1 MNEDELDRV
10 NMALYIK
17 DWYNVSDGAYHELAK
32 AFSQMP
38 RNYRL
43 RERILELNRHCNIQP
58 TPNDTKGVQQKLK
71 DRLELRIRHLV
82 ATTADPNASFMR
94 EKIVRVKLS
103 GDGMKIGKRLC
114 GSIRYHSRS

>member
-1 MNEDELDRV
+1 
-10 NMALYIK
+10 
-17 DWYNVSDGAYHELAK
+17 
-32 AFSQMP
+32 MP

-43 RERILELNRHCNIQP
+43 WERILELNRHCNIQP

-82 ATTADPNASFMR
+82 ATTADPNALFMR

-103 GDGMKIGKRLC
+103 GDGTKIGKRLR